1 MTMGVDPK
9 YCKVT
14 VHPAINPKVSPP
26 RMRRQTVGD
35 EGLPTIRNR
44 PYKRAPPPVPPY
56 KAHAAAV
63 YDNVEELQEDDTADI
78 AVLSE
83 EEPISR
89 RRAHTTSSMS
99 TSARLSNILNPLSRM
114 TMRWTEHSTDSP
126 NKTAESSTTSV
137 SSTPNLMD
145 TPPQLMTP
153 PPMMD
158 LANSFL
164 DVDTDENDM
173 LRPTFEDTG
182 GLRPTFDD
190 YSSVRPTSEDSGTMR
205 PTFEDTGKSRPTFE
219 DTGVSR
225 PTFDSL
231 RPTFEDINCLMAGTP
246 PIPAGLTLD
255 MLPTKYETPPIPSH
269 LRDVLMHNQNQQKG
283 MSPLAIDHSDDEF
296 ESESEFEDDD
306 ASSAT
311 TDDYGED
318 PTNRSVDIDSIRQTR
333 AQALANFEASLIRRI
348 PRSRTTEVPRK
359 VGGSARNIR
368 GLSSPPRMMSQVI
381 RRKATVTDESHAVES
396 STGRGTRQ
404 LHNEP
409 SSVPMYH
416 GQELHLAFKTTTGQ
430 ITQVQGHSKRR
441 GVGHKNP
448 FSRRVRCYA
457 IQPFD
462 QLEDADT
469 LRIIGHTTDG
479 LLRGGDCI
487 SLARTDGTVLRMQK
501 ISKKLTFS
509 NKIDVRAKFVIT
521 GVPDRTPVTST
532 SKFYLQSVYD
542 RKRTVG
548 FLPSRRESHPGCLA
562 MYVHRNVDD
571 KVEPIQFFKRH
582 PSHSLTFWHNPQ
594 QWV

>member
-1 MTMGVDPK
+1 MGAEPK

-14 VHPAINPKVSPP
+14 VHPANLQASPP

-35 EGLPTIRNR
+35 EGLPAIRNR
-44 PYKRAPPPVPPY
+44 PFQRAPPPVPPY
-56 KAHAAAV
+56 KTHAAAV
-63 YDNVEELQEDDTADI
+63 YDNVEELQEDDAADI

-83 EEPISR
+83 DESMVSSR
-89 RRAHTTSSMS
+89 RRAHTTSSLS
-99 TSARLSNILNPLSRM
+99 SSVRLSNILNPLSRM
-114 TMRWTEHSTDSP
+114 TMRWTEHSVDSP
-126 NKTAESSTTSV
+126 NKATESSTTSA
-137 SSTPNLMD
+137 SSSPNMMD
-145 TPPQLMTP
+145 TPPPLMTP

-164 DVDTDENDM
+164 DVDTDGTDDI

-190 YSSVRPTSEDSGTMR
+190 VGSMR
-205 PTFEDTGKSRPTFE
+205 PTFEDTGSRPTFEETSKSRPTFE

-231 RPTFEDINCLMAGTP
+231 RPTFEDIHSLMSSTP

-255 MLPTKYETPPIPSH
+255 MLPTEYETPTIPSH
-269 LRDVLMHNQNQQKG
+269 VRDVLLHNQNQHRG
-283 MSPLAIDHSDDEF
+283 MSPLAIDQSDDDF
-296 ESESEFEDDD
+296 ESESEIEDDD

-333 AQALANFEASLIRRI
+333 SQALANFEASLIRRV
-348 PRSRTTEVPRK
+348 PRSRTTEIPRRI
-359 VGGSARNIR
+359 GGSARHIR

-381 RRKATVTDESHAVES
+381 RRKATVPTESNTGVGAHASHNNES
-396 STGRGTRQ
+396 A
-404 LHNEP
+404 
-409 SSVPMYH
+409 SVPMYH
-416 GQELHLAFKTTTGQ
+416 GQELHLVFKTTTGQ

-457 IQPFD
+457 IQPYE

-532 SKFYLQSVYD
+532 STFYLQSVYD
-542 RKRTVG
+542 RKKTVG
-548 FLPSRRESHPGCLA
+548 FLPSRRKSHPGCLA
-562 MYVHRNVDD
+562 MYVHRNTED
-571 KVEPIQFFKRH
+571 KVEPIQFFKH
-582 PSHSLTFWHNPQ
+582 PGHSLAFWHNPQ

>member
-1 MTMGVDPK
+1 MGADPK

-14 VHPAINPKVSPP
+14 VHPAASPP

-44 PYKRAPPPVPPY
+44 PFKRAPPPVPPY

-63 YDNVEELQEDDTADI
+63 YDNVEELQEDNAADI

-89 RRAHTTSSMS
+89 RRTHTTSSLS
-99 TSARLSNILNPLSRM
+99 GSVRLSNILNPLSRM
-114 TMRWTEHSTDSP
+114 TMRWTEHSNDSA
-126 NKTAESSTTSV
+126 NYATESSTTSV
-137 SSTPNLMD
+137 SSSPNIMD
-145 TPPQLMTP
+145 TPPPLMTP

-158 LANSFL
+158 LSNSFL
-164 DVDTDENDM
+164 DIDTDGTDDV

-182 GLRPTFDD
+182 GLRPTLDD
-190 YSSVRPTSEDSGTMR
+190 YASAR
-205 PTFEDTGKSRPTFE
+205 PTFEDTGGMRPTFE
-219 DTGVSR
+219 DARVSR

-231 RPTFEDINCLMAGTP
+231 RPTFEDVNSLLAGTP

-255 MLPTKYETPPIPSH
+255 MLPTEYETPPIPSH
-269 LRDVLMHNQNQQKG
+269 LRDVLMFNQNQQRG
-283 MSPLAIDHSDDEF
+283 MSPVGINQSDDEF
-296 ESESEFEDDD
+296 ESESEIEDDD

-333 AQALANFEASLIRRI
+333 SQALANFEASLIRRI
-348 PRSRTTEVPRK
+348 PRSRITEVPRK
-359 VGGSARNIR
+359 VGGSARNLR

-381 RRKATVTDESHAVES
+381 RRKVTAPEANHAGEGAIAPGS
-396 STGRGTRQ
+396 RQ
-404 LHNEP
+404 LNNEP

-457 IQPFD
+457 LQPYD

-479 LLRGGDCI
+479 LLRGGDSI

-548 FLPSRRESHPGCLA
+548 FMPSRRESHPGCLA

-582 PSHSLTFWHNPQ
+582 PNHSLAFWHNPQ